1 VRLFQLTCFLRCF
14 HKPGRVNGVAVV
26 MGRDED
32 EVKKLKC
39 PCLMGMFDGSR
50 DRCHCLIPE

>member
-1 VRLFQLTCFLRCF
+1 
-14 HKPGRVNGVAVV
+14 

-50 DRCHCLIPE
+50 DRCQCLIPE